1 MNFFDDTLAKVFN
14 LIENIVS
21 YIENLVGVNFIKGFT
36 RILEQIHSS
45 ALLIS
50 IVIVLISGL
59 SAYNQFKA
67 VYPQIMYF
75 VLLGPIVLLIL
86 SFWAETFH
94 QACQDLI
101 DANKSTISNYTYFR
115 FGGFLVF
122 VMALLT
128 FIYGI
133 ISLAQGSFGPMTSY
147 IALGMLLYSIFL
159 LLNCAPLFN
168 PSEVNVLEEKESS
181 SGEDFVTLF
190 GYQFKAMLYLEK
202 IISRILIIAG
212 GICLLVSLFETV
224 PYLPIGLG
232 LLTTGILFPVLIYFV
247 FIVFYFWFALLQ
259 SLLRWGRS

>member
-1 MNFFDDTLAKVFN
+1 MNFFDDTLAKAFN
-14 LIENIVS
+14 LIENIVA
-21 YIENLVGVNFIKGFT
+21 YIERLVGINFIKGFT

-50 IVIVLISGL
+50 IVLVLISGL
-59 SAYNQFKA
+59 TAYNLFKS
-67 VYPQIMYF
+67 VYPQIMYL
-75 VLLGPIVLLIL
+75 VLLGPIVLLVL

-94 QACQDLI
+94 EACQDLI
-101 DANKSTISNYTYFR
+101 GANKTTLSNYAYFR

-122 VMALLT
+122 ITALAA
-128 FIYGI
+128 FIFGI
-133 ISLAQGSFGPMTSY
+133 ISLAQGTFGPMTSY
-147 IALGMLLYSIFL
+147 IALGILFYSIFL

-168 PSEVNVLEEKESS
+168 PGLVNVVVEKDSS

-202 IISRILIIAG
+202 IISRLLIVAG
-212 GICLLVSLFETV
+212 GICLIVSLFETM

-232 LLTTGILFPVLIYFV
+232 LLTTGILFPVLVYFI
-247 FIVFYFWFALLQ
+247 FIVFYFWFALLL